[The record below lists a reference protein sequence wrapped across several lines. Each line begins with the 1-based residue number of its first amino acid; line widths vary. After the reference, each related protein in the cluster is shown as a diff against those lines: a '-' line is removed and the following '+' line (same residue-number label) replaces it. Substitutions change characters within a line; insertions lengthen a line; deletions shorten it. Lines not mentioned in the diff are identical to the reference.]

1 MRKTQNFR
9 AIRDGLAPALVQPL
23 LQLSYEKE
31 MTPDGGRRWG
41 RFSLDGGW
49 GTTASSLVLVK

>member
-9 AIRDGLAPALVQPL
+9 AFCDGLTPALVQPL

-49 GTTASSLVLVK
+49 GDNCIQLSAR